1 MSLLLKEPVKR
12 VEQVLKAFDPKLTVI
27 VLKTSAR
34 TAMEAASSLGC
45 EVGAIVKSLLFKTEN
60 SFTLCLVAGDRKA
73 SIIKIK
79 KTLNIKDVSMASA
92 DEVKDVTG
100 FTIGGVSPVGHLNKI
115 DVFIDNSLKRFESL
129 YAAAGHPNCVF
140 KLDFINLQK
149 ITNGSIKRPIKSLF
163 DGRPCTW
170 FEPSK
175 TPMAAR
181 KQWIAGTMKPVGQI
195 VIDDG
200 AVNALKNGSSL
211 LPTGVKSID
220 GDFERGDVVE
230 VYSLGNLKIGVG
242 LSSYS
247 AKEGKSIMWHK
258 SDEIGKILS
267 YSYREEM
274 IHKDDLVLL

>member
-1 MSLLLKEPVKR
+1 MNLLHKEPVKR
-12 VEQVLKAFDPKLTVI
+12 VEQVLKAFDHKLTVI

-34 TAMEAASSLGC
+34 TAIEAASSLGC

-115 DVFIDNSLKRFESL
+115 DVFIDNSLKRFGSL

-149 ITNGSIKRPIKSLF
+149 ITNGSIK
-163 DGRPCTW
+163 
-170 FEPSK
+170 
-175 TPMAAR
+175 
-181 KQWIAGTMKPVGQI
+181 
-195 VIDDG
+195 
-200 AVNALKNGSSL
+200 
-211 LPTGVKSID
+211 
-220 GDFERGDVVE
+220 
-230 VYSLGNLKIGVG
+230 
-242 LSSYS
+242 
-247 AKEGKSIMWHK
+247 
-258 SDEIGKILS
+258 EIS
-267 YSYREEM
+267 E
-274 IHKDDLVLL
+274 

>member
-1 MSLLLKEPVKR
+1 MSLLYKEPVKR

-34 TAMEAASSLGC
+34 TAIEAASSLRC

-60 SFTLCLVAGDRKA
+60 SFTLCLVSGDRKA

-79 KTLNIKDVSMASA
+79 KTLSIKDVSMASA

-149 ITNGSIKRPIKSLF
+149 ITNGSIK
-163 DGRPCTW
+163 
-170 FEPSK
+170 
-175 TPMAAR
+175 
-181 KQWIAGTMKPVGQI
+181 
-195 VIDDG
+195 
-200 AVNALKNGSSL
+200 
-211 LPTGVKSID
+211 
-220 GDFERGDVVE
+220 
-230 VYSLGNLKIGVG
+230 
-242 LSSYS
+242 
-247 AKEGKSIMWHK
+247 
-258 SDEIGKILS
+258 EIS
-267 YSYREEM
+267 E
-274 IHKDDLVLL
+274 